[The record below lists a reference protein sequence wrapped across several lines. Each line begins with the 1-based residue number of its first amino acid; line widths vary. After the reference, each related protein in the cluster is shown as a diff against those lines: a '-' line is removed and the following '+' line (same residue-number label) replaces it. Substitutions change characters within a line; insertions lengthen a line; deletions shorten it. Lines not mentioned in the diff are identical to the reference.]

1 MSTLIFVCV
10 ALMAVVDIQAAPY
23 ECQNEYTPGK
33 YIGEIK
39 VPTNC
44 FTSTP
49 SYCPLDWKHGIPN
62 GISKSKPLIYPEF
75 ITCHEGLSVCG
86 YVPIDPKNG
95 TVTGNSG
102 VTIGAG
108 VDLGSKSRSYRGF
121 NSSLASSLV
130 DKLEPYFGLLKDFA
144 ACAAIEEP
152 LLLSTNETTQLT
164 NVMKEYIVESVEK
177 RYNEDKERNALEFSS
192 LPRGI
197 RTAIVSVRFQFGF
210 PKAYPKFWNFVKKN
224 DWKKA
229 IKELRNFYNDTAKQ
243 QKGDLKRR
251 NNEADIIEATLIEC
265 NRSVDAVFLLD
276 ESGSVSLQSFSESL
290 DFVKNI
296 TRAFSDEKL
305 RGKDGTRFGLST
317 FSTGYTAH
325 FYLSAYTSRAE
336 YETAINNVVQQ
347 NGGTYLGDALERIL
361 SDQFIEERGLR
372 GENEGVLRVL
382 IVLTDG
388 KSYDAVEA
396 PAQLVRDE
404 NIVIYAIGIGNYN
417 ETQLKAVASSD
428 SHVYTLSQFSELE
441 TFIANLIAATCNE
454 PQPVSLG
461 NTIRATATKNQYQYF
476 RYSVDEDLNLELNVQ
491 DFIGETLV
499 FASRSNPH
507 PYKYDN
513 DIIFETSSQKKKV
526 LIISPKAPVVKRNRS
541 TESEG
546 MLPIYVSVLA
556 NTETAS
562 FTIKGT
568 TCNPLNCTEG
578 TNQVKTNQVKTNEVK
593 TNEVKPTSGL
603 SLVHGSS
610 PVAFI
615 LALLCMLH
623 FHL

>member
-1 MSTLIFVCV
+1 
-10 ALMAVVDIQAAPY
+10 MAVVDIQAAPY
-23 ECQNEYTPGK
+23 ECQNEYTPGD

-44 FTSTP
+44 FPSIP
-49 SYCPLDWKHGIPN
+49 SYCPRSWKSGIPE
-62 GISKSKPLIYPEF
+62 GFSKSKPLIYSEF
-75 ITCHEGLSVCG
+75 IICHEGLSTCG
-86 YVPIDPKNG
+86 YVPIDSKNG
-95 TVTGNSG
+95 EVLGNSG

-108 VDLGSKSRSYRGF
+108 VDLGSKSRSYPGF
-121 NSSLASSLV
+121 NSLTSSFV
-130 DKLEPYFGLLKDFA
+130 DKLEPYFGLQKNLA
-144 ACAAIEEP
+144 ACAVIEEP
-152 LLLSTNETTQLT
+152 LLLSTNEATQLT
-164 NVMKEYIVESVEK
+164 NVVKEYIAENVEK
-177 RYNEDKERNALEFSS
+177 RYNKDKEGKALDFSS

-197 RTAIVSVRFQFGF
+197 RTAIVSVWFQLGF
-210 PKAYPKFWNFVKKN
+210 PGAYPKFWNFVKKN

-229 IKELRNFYNDTAKQ
+229 IKELRNFYDNPAKQ
-243 QKGDLKRR
+243 QNGDLKRR

-276 ESGSVSLQSFSESL
+276 ESGSVTQQSFDESR
-290 DFVKNI
+290 DFVKKV
-296 TRAFSDEKL
+296 TRAFPDEKL
-305 RGKDGTRFGLST
+305 RGKSGTRFGLST
-317 FSTGYTAH
+317 FSSGYRTH
-325 FYLSAYTSRAE
+325 FYLSAYTSQAE
-336 YETAINNVVQQ
+336 YARAINNVGKNSGRTQ
-347 NGGTYLGDALERIL
+347 LGSALERIL
-361 SDQFIEERGLR
+361 DDQFIEQRGLR
-372 GENEGVLRVL
+372 DESDGVPRVL

-388 KSYDAVEA
+388 RSDDAVQA

-417 ETQLKAVASSD
+417 KAQLEAVASSD

-441 TFIANLIAATCNE
+441 TFIATLTAATCNE
-454 PQPVSLG
+454 PQPVSLN
-461 NTIRATATKNQYQYF
+461 NTIQATATKDQYQYF
-476 RYSVDEDLNLELNVQ
+476 LYSVDEDLNLELDVQ

-526 LIISPKAPVVKRNRS
+526 LIISPKTPVVKTKRS
-541 TESEG
+541 TENQG
-546 MLPIYVSVLA
+546 MLQIYVSVLA

-578 TNQVKTNQVKTNEVK
+578 TNEVK
-593 TNEVKPTSGL
+593 SKSGL

-610 PVAFI
+610 PVTFI
-615 LALLCMLH
+615 FTLFSMLH